1 MRKDLISSTILLAV
15 AGLYYLT
22 ATGIPTSTLEDE
34 VGPRGLPV
42 VLAALLAMVAIVIG
56 TRALVTAPVNGEA
69 GKDAEAPWT
78 RAIGMWLIGAA
89 YIPVADS
96 VGYWPALLLLILI
109 VAIYEGMKFSWR
121 TAVVALGGATFFWL
135 LFDVLLGVRVP
146 EARLFG

>member
-1 MRKDLISSTILLAV
+1 MRKDLVSSAILLVV
-15 AGLYYLT
+15 AGFYYLA

-42 VLAALLAMVAIVIG
+42 VLAVLLAMVAIVIG

-69 GKDAEAPWT
+69 SKDAEAPWP
-78 RAIGMWLIGAA
+78 RALGMWIIGAA
-89 YIPVADS
+89 YIPVADFL
-96 VGYWPALLLLILI
+96 GYWLALLLLIGV
-109 VAIYEGMKFSWR
+109 VAVYEGMRFSWR
-121 TAVVALGGATFFWL
+121 TAIVALGGATFFWL

>member
-1 MRKDLISSTILLAV
+1 MRKDLLSSAILLV
-15 AGLYYLT
+15 IAGLYYLA

-56 TRALVTAPVNGEA
+56 TRALVVAPVNGEA
-69 GKDAEAPWT
+69 PKDAEAPWL
-78 RAIGMWLIGAA
+78 RALGMWMIGAA
-89 YIPVADS
+89 YIPVADFL
-96 VGYWPALLLLILI
+96 GYWLALLLLIAV
-109 VAIYEGMKFSWR
+109 VALYEGMKFSWR

-135 LFDVLLGVRVP
+135 LFAVLLGVRVP

>member
-1 MRKDLISSTILLAV
+1 MRKDLISSAILLAL
-15 AGLYYLT
+15 AGLYYLV

-69 GKDAEAPWT
+69 PKDAEAPWT

-89 YIPVADS
+89 YIPVADF
-96 VGYWPALLLLILI
+96 VGYWPALLLLISV
-109 VAIYEGMKFSWR
+109 VALYEGMKFSWR
-121 TAVVALGGATFFWL
+121 IAAVALGGATFFWL
-135 LFDVLLGVRVP
+135 LFSVLLGVRVP

>member
-1 MRKDLISSTILLAV
+1 MRKDLISSAILLAL
-15 AGLYYLT
+15 AGLYYLV

-69 GKDAEAPWT
+69 AKDAEAPWT
-78 RAIGMWLIGAA
+78 RAMGMWLIGAA
-89 YIPVADS
+89 YIPVADFL
-96 VGYWPALLLLILI
+96 GYWPALLLLILI

>member
-1 MRKDLISSTILLAV
+1 MRKDLVSSAILLV
-15 AGLYYLT
+15 IAGLYYL
-22 ATGIPTSTLEDE
+22 ASTGIPTSTLEDE

-56 TRALVTAPVNGEA
+56 TRALVIAPVSGEA
-69 GKDAEAPWT
+69 PKDAEAPWP
-78 RAIGMWLIGAA
+78 RALGMWIIGAA
-89 YIPVADS
+89 YIPVADFL
-96 VGYWPALLLLILI
+96 GYWSALLLLISV

-146 EARLFG
+146 EARIFG

>member
-1 MRKDLISSTILLAV
+1 MRKDLLSSAILLAI
-15 AGLYYLT
+15 AGSYYLA
-22 ATGIPTSTLEDE
+22 ATGISTSTLEDE

-42 VLAALLAMVAIVIG
+42 VLVAIVIG
-56 TRALVTAPVNGEA
+56 TRALVTAPVIGEA
-69 GKDAEAPWT
+69 AKDAEAPWP

-89 YIPVADS
+89 YIPVADFL
-96 VGYWPALLLLILI
+96 GYWLALLLLILV

-121 TAVVALGGATFFWL
+121 PLVVAFGGATFFWL